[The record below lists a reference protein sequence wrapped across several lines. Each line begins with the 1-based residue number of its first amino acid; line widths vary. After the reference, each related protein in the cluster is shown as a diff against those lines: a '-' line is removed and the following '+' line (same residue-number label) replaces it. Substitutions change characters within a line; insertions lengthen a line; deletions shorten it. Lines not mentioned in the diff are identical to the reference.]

1 MSIVNLSAPW
11 IEYYRKLESMF
22 EGDNNVKVVYDAQNM
37 RCDLFVDGEDKAK
50 ALTKLLKPSVEFGS
64 VTMPVIVQPAN
75 EISELYGNKTYSY
88 RKPYPSRPLA
98 PYADDIHYQAFIGNA
113 SMNFIEYAYGPGG
126 AVFTYVIFAP
136 KVVQYFNDDTS
147 SYYGLKTT
155 LYEDIAREI
164 FIEEPGVFYC
174 TNKEWTG
181 RTNDEEIDFR

>member
-11 IEYYRKLESMF
+11 IEYYRKLEAMF
-22 EGDNNVKVVYDAQNM
+22 EGDNSVKVVYDAQDM
-37 RCDLFVDGEDKAK
+37 LCDLFVDGEEKAD
-50 ALTKLLKPSVEFGS
+50 ALTKLLKPSVKFGNI
-64 VTMPVIVQPAN
+64 TMPVVVHQAN
-75 EISELYGNKTYSY
+75 DISELYGVKSYS
-88 RKPYPSRPLA
+88 RKPYRTRPLV
-98 PYADDIHYQAFIGNA
+98 PYADDIHCKAFIGNV

-136 KVVQYFNDDTS
+136 RVVQYFADDTS

-174 TNKEWTG
+174 TNKRWTKED
-181 RTNDEEIDFR
+181 DEEVDFG